1 MSDWKPVSSS
11 ASSPH
16 RVGPLLH
23 HLLGVPARHERV
35 THVEHVPARQ
45 AGNVRWP
52 EWVHDL
58 LITRLANQGISG
70 LWTHQHEAADLA
82 RRGRNV
88 IISTGTASGKSLAY
102 LAPAVTAALEGGTIL
117 YLTPTK
123 ALAADQLRSLRD
135 LRIAQLRAATFD
147 GDTPFEERAWVR
159 QYANYVLTN
168 PDMLHRALLPQHARW
183 SSFFRRLR
191 MVVVDECHG
200 YRGVFGSHVAQILR
214 RLRRVCS
221 RYGATPVFMLASAT
235 ASEPAAFGT
244 RLTGLEMDE
253 VTSDASPKGATTFA
267 LWEPPLT
274 DLRGEG
280 GAPVRRTA
288 GAETAD
294 LLADLVLAEVRTLAF
309 VRSRRGAET
318 VALTARARL
327 SDVAFST
334 PRHFP
339 HTFPTSASPIESPSL
354 IDPASPISPAAP
366 IDLSSPTGPAPST
379 SPITPI
385 DPASPIDP
393 TPPTGPTPSA
403 AATDADPAGAPPRA
417 AGPRSTTHAVPQPT
431 PAGDLHPQHPA
442 PSGDLHP
449 QHPAPSGDSHPQRL
463 TPEPAHAPSRRHPAP
478 PRPEDLDP
486 QHPTAPHPG
495 DGGLRDPAAPGE
507 ADPAAPRRAL
517 ADLPDRV
524 AAYRAGY
531 LSEDRRIIEKALRSG
546 ELLGLAT
553 TNALELGVDVSGL
566 DAVLIAGWP
575 GTRASLWQQ
584 AGRAGRAGQDALA
597 VLIAR
602 DDPLDTYL
610 VHHPEA
616 LFGRPVEAIV
626 LDPDNPYVLGPHLC
640 AAAAEI
646 PLTDEDLP
654 LFGPTA
660 ERLAADLVEQGLL
673 RRRPAGY
680 FWTRRERATD
690 LADIRGS
697 GGAPVQVVESS
708 TGRLLGTVD
717 EPSAH
722 TTVHTGAV
730 YLHQGETFLVEQLD
744 LEAGVALVSSAE
756 PEYSTFARD
765 VTDISVLSTLRSHD
779 LGTACLNFG
788 EVEVTRQVVS
798 YLKRRLQTGEMLGDE
813 PLDLPPRTLRTRAV
827 WWTLPASQVAPL
839 AEAGIDLGG
848 AAHAAEHASIGL
860 LPLFATCD
868 RWDIGGVS
876 TELHADTGMLTVFV
890 YDGHEGGAGFAERGY
905 SRAVD
910 WLTATREAIASCE
923 CERGCPSCIQ
933 SPKCGN
939 GNEPLDKAG
948 AIRLLDTLLTT
959 DTPA

>member
-1 MSDWKPVSSS
+1 M
-11 ASSPH
+11 
-16 RVGPLLH
+16 
-23 HLLGVPARHERV
+23 
-35 THVEHVPARQ
+35 
-45 AGNVRWP
+45 
-52 EWVHDL
+52 
-58 LITRLANQGISG
+58 
-70 LWTHQHEAADLA
+70 
-82 RRGRNV
+82 

-102 LAPAVTAALEGGTIL
+102 LTPAVTAALEGGTIL

-123 ALAADQLRSLRD
+123 ALAADQLRGLRE

-159 QYANYVLTN
+159 QHANYVLTN
-168 PDMLHRALLPQHARW
+168 PDMLHRALLPQHSRW
-183 SSFFRRLR
+183 SSFLRRLR

-221 RYGATPVFMLASAT
+221 RYGTAPVFVLASAT
-235 ASEPAAFGT
+235 ASEPAAFGM

-274 DLRGEG
+274 DLRGER

-288 GAETAD
+288 TAETAD

-318 VALTARARL
+318 VALTARSRL
-327 SDVAFST
+327 EDVAFST
-334 PRHFP
+334 PRHFA
-339 HTFPTSASPIESPSL
+339 HTFPVPTSSPAPPSQ
-354 IDPASPISPAAP
+354 DPAAPASPPVSSPGSPEPAPPAPAAASQGPAAP
-366 IDLSSPTGPAPST
+366 APVLHEPTVPAPAPEEPDVIGPASQGPAV
-379 SPITPI
+379 PAPAPEGP
-385 DPASPIDP
+385 DVPGPASQ
-393 TPPTGPTPSA
+393 GPDVPG
-403 AATDADPAGAPPRA
+403 PASQ
-417 AGPRSTTHAVPQPT
+417 GPDVPGPASQGPDVPGPASQGPAVP
-431 PAGDLHPQHPA
+431 
-442 PSGDLHP
+442 
-449 QHPAPSGDSHPQRL
+449 
-463 TPEPAHAPSRRHPAP
+463 TPEPAEESA
-478 PRPEDLDP
+478 ELKTGLTDL
-486 QHPTAPHPG
+486 AN
-495 DGGLRDPAAPGE
+495 RI
-507 ADPAAPRRAL
+507 
-517 ADLPDRV
+517 

-531 LSEDRRIIEKALRSG
+531 LSEDRRILEKALRSG

-646 PLTDEDLP
+646 PLTDDDLP

-660 ERLAADLVEQGLL
+660 EGLAADLVEQGML

-722 TTVHTGAV
+722 ATVHTGAV
-730 YLHQGETFLVEQLD
+730 YLHQGETFLVELLD

-779 LGTACLNFG
+779 LGTARLNFG

-798 YLKRRLQTGEMLGDE
+798 YLKRRLQSGEMLGDE

-839 AEAGIDLGG
+839 AEEGIDLGG

-876 TELHADTGMLTVFV
+876 TELHADTGLLTVFV

-905 SRAVD
+905 ARATD

-959 DTPA
+959 PPPPASAPTAAPAPAPSAAPAPRSTSGSVSPSAPSSTPDPSDSTPPPH